1 MDGQCELCGQKVI
14 CERCLGVSMRP
25 VMERVMLKERDWV
38 WKYAPVHMQD
48 KGGYDEGYYYNY
60 CYKCR
65 EKTEH
70 EDEVCCTCDTHN
82 PDPE

>member
-1 MDGQCELCGQKVI
+1 MWDLLTLKRLNK
-14 CERCLGVSMRP
+14 ERSNYLQ
-25 VMERVMLKERDWV
+25 EKRVMPKERDWV

-70 EDEVCCTCDTHN
+70 EDEVCCTCNSHN
-82 PDPE
+82 PDLDSE

>member
-1 MDGQCELCGQKVI
+1 M
-14 CERCLGVSMRP
+14 S
-25 VMERVMLKERDWV
+25 KERDWV
-38 WKYAPVHMQD
+38 WKYVPVHMQD

-70 EDEVCCTCDTHN
+70 EDEVCFTCNSHN